1 MCEDLNALVS
11 FESSALRAAV
21 AAKLNITSP
30 DISCGDMAALRRL
43 DYPSGD
49 TISSLKG
56 LESATNLQH
65 LRIPNHGVKSLEP
78 LRGLP
83 HLETLDISGNNV
95 TSLEPISGASKL
107 TELYISNT
115 ELLNLDPL
123 QGNTALQKLV
133 AVNAGITSL
142 TALQNLADL
151 DHLDI
156 RGNDAITDFSV
167 LGHLTQLQTVMLP
180 GKHLSNTDLLG
191 NLSNVRSFTV
201 VGPEPLTNLASLAP
215 INTQLKTVSL
225 TNTNIADVSAI
236 FGAPALTMLAVQD
249 SPVTSLGG
257 SFDALT
263 RLILEKTQIENLQ
276 GFNAP
281 ELDSV
286 KIRDNTILTDI
297 SGLFDSVKLTA
308 IDAVRNAID
317 DLAGIDALVHLK
329 NLEFNGNALTSLAPL
344 ATMHQLTRLMLF
356 DNCLDLTQNSADWNI
371 LDDLRTNRPSN
382 ISLYLGLA
390 DSSSPIEEIT
400 QRNCL

>member
-1 MCEDLNALVS
+1 M
-11 FESSALRAAV
+11 
-21 AAKLNITSP
+21 
-30 DISCGDMAALRRL
+30 
-43 DYPSGD
+43 
-49 TISSLKG
+49 
-56 LESATNLQH
+56 
-65 LRIPNHGVKSLEP
+65 
-78 LRGLP
+78 
-83 HLETLDISGNNV
+83 
-95 TSLEPISGASKL
+95 
-107 TELYISNT
+107 
-115 ELLNLDPL
+115 
-123 QGNTALQKLV
+123 
-133 AVNAGITSL
+133 
-142 TALQNLADL
+142 
-151 DHLDI
+151 
-156 RGNDAITDFSV
+156 
-167 LGHLTQLQTVMLP
+167 
-180 GKHLSNTDLLG
+180 
-191 NLSNVRSFTV
+191 
-201 VGPEPLTNLASLAP
+201 VGPGPLTNLASLAP